1 MNPSPTRLDF
11 AAPLLNEF
19 LSRLAREPAVLVSVA
34 STEGSVPRETGAW
47 MAVFVHA
54 QVGTIGGG
62 HVEFEAIAR
71 ANAQLAGATSPGD
84 KVVQRFA
91 LGPALGQCCGGV
103 MQLRFERVSA
113 ADAPALATRLGSDWR
128 RQARTVAL
136 FGGGHVGAALVRVL
150 STLPFVLT
158 WIDSRYGVFPA
169 QLPEG
174 VVCEQSDPVHAA
186 VRDVAPQSRVLIMSF
201 SHAED
206 LDVLAACLL
215 RQREQGDLPYIGL
228 IGSKTKWATFR
239 HRLEARG
246 FTAEELAHVTSPIGV
261 PGITGK
267 EPEVIAVA
275 VAAQL
280 LLEG

>member
-1 MNPSPTRLDF
+1 MNPRPTRPDF
-11 AAPLLNEF
+11 TAPLMHEF

-34 STEGSVPRETGAW
+34 STEGSAPRETGAW
-47 MAVFVHA
+47 MAVFAQA

-71 ANAQLAGATSPGD
+71 ANAQLAGAAPPGD
-84 KVVQRFA
+84 KEVQRFA

-103 MQLRFERVSA
+103 MHLRFEGVNA
-113 ADAPALATRLGSDWR
+113 ADAPALASRLGGDWR
-128 RQARTVAL
+128 RQARPVAL

-150 STLPFVLT
+150 STLPFTLR
-158 WIDSRYGVFPA
+158 WIDSRDSVFPA

-174 VVCEQSDPVHAA
+174 VVCEHSDPVQAA

-246 FTAEELAHVTSPIGV
+246 FSATELAHVTSPIGV
-261 PGITGK
+261 QGIPGK

-280 LLEG
+280 LQTR

>member
-1 MNPSPTRLDF
+1 MNPSPSSPQF
-11 AAPLLNEF
+11 ASPCIRAF

-34 STEGSVPRETGAW
+34 STEGSAPREAGAW
-47 MAVFVHA
+47 MAVFAHE

-62 HVEFEAIAR
+62 HMEFEAIVR
-71 ANAQLAGATSPGD
+71 ASAQLAGAAPPD
-84 KVVQRFA
+84 DQPLQRFA

-103 MQLRFERVSA
+103 MHLRFEPVSA
-113 ADAPALATRLGSDWR
+113 ADVPALATRLGGDWR
-128 RQARTVAL
+128 QQARPVAL

-150 STLPFVLT
+150 SMLPFALR
-158 WIDSRYGVFPA
+158 WIDSRDSVFPA
-169 QLPEG
+169 HLPDG
-174 VVCEQSDPVHAA
+174 VVCEHSDPVQAA

-206 LDVLAACLL
+206 LEVLAACLL
-215 RQREQGDLPYIGL
+215 RQRKQADLPYIGL

-267 EPEVIAVA
+267 EPEAIAVA

-280 LLEG
+280 LQAR